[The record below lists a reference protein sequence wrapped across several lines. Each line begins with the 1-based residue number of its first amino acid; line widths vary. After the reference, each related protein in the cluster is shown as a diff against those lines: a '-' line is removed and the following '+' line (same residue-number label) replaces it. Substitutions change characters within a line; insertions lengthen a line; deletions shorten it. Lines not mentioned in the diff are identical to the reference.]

1 MANKVAH
8 LSPMSPFTAH
18 FLILENLCQHDLLV
32 LAMQVRVF
40 AGNPKGIV
48 SVRFKTVEAA
58 DKCIET
64 MSGRFFGGRK
74 LAAHMWDGHT
84 NYNVKLQESEEQ
96 LAARR
101 AAFAAEIEAQELQ
114 TQQSQENNADPI

>member
-1 MANKVAH
+1 
-8 LSPMSPFTAH
+8 
-18 FLILENLCQHDLLV
+18 
-32 LAMQVRVF
+32 MQVRVF

-64 MSGRFFGGRK
+64 MSGRFFGGRQ

-114 TQQSQENNADPI
+114 TQQTQENNPDPI